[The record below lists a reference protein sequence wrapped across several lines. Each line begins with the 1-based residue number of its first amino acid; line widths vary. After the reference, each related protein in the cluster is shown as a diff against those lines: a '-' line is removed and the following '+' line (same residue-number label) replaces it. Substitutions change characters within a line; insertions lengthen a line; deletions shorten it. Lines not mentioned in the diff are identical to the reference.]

1 MSFANMKKNR
11 GEKLQSLLKET
22 AKLNAPAH
30 GQGDD
35 DRFWRPE
42 LDKSGNGMAV
52 VRFLPAPE
60 GEDLPWARSW
70 NHGFQGPGGW
80 YIENSLTTLG
90 QKDPV
95 SDYNS
100 QLWNSGIEANKEI
113 ARKQKRRLTYV
124 SNVLVIKDPANP
136 QNEGQIRLYKYG
148 KKIWDK
154 INDLMNP
161 EFEDETPLNPFDLW
175 EGANFKLKIRKVDGF
190 SNYDKSEF
198 EATTPLNGDDSKME
212 EVWKTEH
219 SLSEFTDPKNFKTY
233 AELKEKLDRVLGL
246 STSPEKDDVPFDGGK
261 AFTPAEAVASSA
273 TAESEST
280 EEYAYFSKLAEGN

>member
-1 MSFANMKKNR
+1 MKKKR
-11 GEKLQSLLKET
+11 GDKLQTLLKET
-22 AKLNAPAH
+22 AKINQPA
-30 GQGDD
+30 GYQNDD

-42 LDKSGNGMAV
+42 LDKSGNGMAL
-52 VRFLPAPE
+52 VRFLPAPD

-95 SDYNS
+95 SEYNS

-124 SNVLVIKDPANP
+124 SNVLVIKDPTNP
-136 QNEGQIRLYKYG
+136 QNEGQVRLYKYG

-154 INDLMNP
+154 INDQMNP

-198 EATTPLNGDDSKME
+198 EASTPVNDEDSKME
-212 EVWKTEH
+212 ELWKTEH

-233 AELKEKLDRVLGL
+233 SELKEKLDRVLGI
-246 STSPEKDDVPFDGGK
+246 TTGTAEKDDVPFDGGTSY
-261 AFTPAEAVASSA
+261 TPAQDTAITA
-273 TAESEST
+273 TAETDST
-280 EEYAYFSKLAEGN
+280 EEYSYFSKLADGE